1 MHLPQ
6 LIKAASVALLLAI
19 AAPPVARADVQAGVA
34 AFMAGDRVAAWRELL
49 PLARKGDPVAQNYV
63 GIMYAHGFG
72 TDQDMTE
79 AVYWYEQAAKQGFT
93 DAQFNLGFLR
103 FQNGNYAGAAP
114 LLAEAAM
121 SGVGMAQYYL
131 ARMYKEGIHFG
142 HDDTVARTWV
152 GRAAE
157 NGVAQAQFDYA
168 LMLAQGQGGPVD
180 IREAYKWLAV
190 TRAVRYPGAEQN
202 LDILAERMAPADV
215 QASQRAADQWVAAH
229 PPQ

>member
-1 MHLPQ
+1 MHLPS
-6 LIKAASVALLLAI
+6 LIKTASVALLLAS
-19 AAPPVARADVQAGVA
+19 AALPVARADVQTG
-34 AFMAGDRVAAWRELL
+34 VAAWRELL

-190 TRAVRYPGAEQN
+190 TRAARYPGAEQN
-202 LDILAERMAPADV
+202 LAILAERMAPADV

-229 PPQ
+229 PTQ

>member
-1 MHLPQ
+1 MRLSL
-6 LIKAASVALLLAI
+6 LIKTASMALLLAG
-19 AAPPVARADVQAGVA
+19 AAPSAARADLQAGVA
-34 AFMAGDRVAAWRELL
+34 AFLAGDRVAAWRELL
-49 PLARKGDPVAQNYV
+49 PLARRGDPVAQNYV

-93 DAQFNLGFLR
+93 DAQFNLGFMR

-114 LLAEAAM
+114 LLAEAAV

-142 HDDTVARTWV
+142 HDDAVARTWV
-152 GRAAE
+152 SRAAE
-157 NGVAQAQFDYA
+157 NGITQAQFDLA

-180 IREAYKWLAV
+180 IREAYKWMAV
-190 TRAVRYPGAEQN
+190 TRAAGYPGAEQN
-202 LDILAERMAPADV
+202 LAILAERMTPGDV
-215 QASQRAADQWVAAH
+215 QASQRAAEQWVTAH